1 MQLIVMFW
9 RDTNDRFIWVLS
21 TIYSYSS
28 HDWSWEIKRGRIKVI
43 PGDIALMLIPFIF
56 AGIALLF
63 GFIMGIGFA
72 YGKGIF
78 YYFKKRGEKINES
91 H

>member
-1 MQLIVMFW
+1 MF
-9 RDTNDRFIWVLS
+9 T
-21 TIYSYSS
+21 
-28 HDWSWEIKRGRIKVI
+28 
-43 PGDIALMLIPFIF
+43 DIEVSMLIPFIF

-72 YGKGIF
+72 YGKGLF